1 MTGRTAEWNRTTLPG
16 RSWARWLALTVVLAV
31 IVSACGGGD
40 GAAEVS
46 AEERAASLVSEIPA
60 PTDDAAQVEDTFVG
74 LTEDGAIAVAL
85 AVKDGAA
92 VAYICDGVELGHWF
106 KGSADD
112 GQVDLEHA
120 AGTRIKAEIADDEA
134 SGEVTLSDGSQLAF
148 TAAKAEGEHAAFFRS
163 TDLKSGFVH
172 GWIVVP
178 TGADQVSVR
187 GLGTEGKTRVIDS
200 AIVVDDV
207 VPSED
212 PVPPKKDI
220 ELSGSLGIVIPEGQ
234 FTCDQLET
242 SYEAVAFVAD
252 NVKTAALKLAYSVMA
267 LDYANMAII
276 QECAWMA

>member
-1 MTGRTAEWNRTTLPG
+1 M
-16 RSWARWLALTVVLAV
+16 

-92 VAYICDGVELGHWF
+92 VAYICDGKELGHWF

-112 GQVDLEHA
+112 DQVDLEHA
-120 AGTRIKAEIADDEA
+120 AGTRISAEIADDEA
-134 SGEVTLSDGSQLAF
+134 SGEVTLADGSQLAF
-148 TAAKAEGEHAAFFRS
+148 TAPRAEGEHAGLFRS

-178 TGADQVSVR
+178 DGAEQISVR
-187 GLGTEGKTRVIDS
+187 GLGFEGKTKAIDGP
-200 AIVVDDV
+200 IVVDDV
-207 VPSED
+207 VPSDD
-212 PVPPKKDI
+212 PLPPKKEI
-220 ELSGSLGIVIPEGQ
+220 EVSDDFTAPVIPIDQ
-234 FTCDQLET
+234 FTCDQLED
-242 SYEAVAFVAD
+242 SYSAAIFAGDHVNSKSLMHSYYAIAFEYITTGAFQGCD
-252 NVKTAALKLAYSVMA
+252 WAMA
-267 LDYANMAII
+267 
-276 QECAWMA
+276 